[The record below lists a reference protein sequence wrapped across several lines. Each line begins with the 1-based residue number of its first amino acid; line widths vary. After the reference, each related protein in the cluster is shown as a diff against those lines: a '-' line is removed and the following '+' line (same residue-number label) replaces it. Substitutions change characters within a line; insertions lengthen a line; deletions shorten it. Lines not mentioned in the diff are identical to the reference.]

1 MKIGAKGLTHI
12 KSFEGFVP
20 NAYLDPVG
28 IPTIGYGATYYQDG
42 TPVRMGDAPITEAQA
57 LALLAFQVGRYAD
70 AVARYVQVPLAQE
83 EFDALTSFTFN
94 LGPEALRRST
104 LLRKLNAGDYRGA
117 ADEFPKWNMAG
128 GRVYPGLTRRRM
140 AERALF
146 LGGRA

>member
-1 MKIGAKGLTHI
+1 MNIGAKGLSLI
-12 KSFEGFVP
+12 KSFEGFESA
-20 NAYLDPVG
+20 AYLEPVN
-28 IPTIGYGATYYQDG
+28 IPTNGYGATYYQDG
-42 TPVRMGDAPITEAQA
+42 TPVRMGDPPISESQA
-57 LALLAFQVGRYAD
+57 LDLLAFQVRRYAD

-104 LLRKLNAGDYRGA
+104 LLRKLNAGDYIGA

-146 LGGRA
+146 LGGRQ

>member
-1 MKIGAKGLTHI
+1 MNIGAKGLSLI
-12 KSFEGFVP
+12 KSFEGFESA
-20 NAYLDPVG
+20 AYLDPVN

-42 TPVRMGDAPITEAQA
+42 TPVRMGDPPISESQA
-57 LALLAFQVGRYAD
+57 LDLLAFQVRRYAD

-104 LLRKLNAGDYRGA
+104 LLRKLNAGDYIGA

-146 LGGRA
+146 LGGRQ